1 MAVYRKALCMET
13 VLIVDDEED
22 IVELIQYNLSGR
34 GYAVL
39 TALSGEH
46 GISLSIAHV
55 PDLIILD
62 LMLPGIGGL
71 DVAKYLRQKEETKNI
86 PILMLTAKSS
96 EADIITGLESGAT
109 DYMSKPFGTDM
120 LMARVRAILRRHVA
134 AAPEVTEDQE
144 EPLDSGLVINRHR
157 YQVKVNGK
165 LVNLTLTE
173 FQLLSFL
180 ASKKGWV
187 FSRNQI
193 VDAIHGEDYAVTDR
207 SIDVVISGLRKKLKS
222 KAYVIET
229 VRGVGYRYKE

>member
-1 MAVYRKALCMET
+1 MET

-22 IVELIQYNLSGR
+22 IVELIQYNLTGQ
-34 GYAVL
+34 GYTVL

-46 GISLSIAHV
+46 GISLSISHV

-71 DVAKYLRQKEETKNI
+71 DVAKYLRRKAETKNI

-96 EADIITGLESGAT
+96 DADIITGLESGAT
-109 DYMSKPFGTDM
+109 DYMSKPFGIDV
-120 LMARVRAILRRHVA
+120 LMARVRAILRRHV
-134 AAPEVTEDQE
+134 PESVKE
-144 EPLDSGLVINRHR
+144 ESDDLENGLVINRNR

-165 LVNLTLTE
+165 PVNLTLTE

-193 VDAIHGEDYAVTDR
+193 VDAIHGTDYAVTDR
-207 SIDVVISGLRKKLKS
+207 SIDVVISGLRKKLKP
-222 KAYVIET
+222 KAHVIET
-229 VRGVGYRYKE
+229 VRGVGYRYRE

>member
-1 MAVYRKALCMET
+1 
-13 VLIVDDEED
+13 
-22 IVELIQYNLSGR
+22 
-34 GYAVL
+34 
-39 TALSGEH
+39 
-46 GISLSIAHV
+46 
-55 PDLIILD
+55 
-62 LMLPGIGGL
+62 
-71 DVAKYLRQKEETKNI
+71 
-86 PILMLTAKSS
+86 
-96 EADIITGLESGAT
+96 
-109 DYMSKPFGTDM
+109 MSKPFGTDM

>member
-1 MAVYRKALCMET
+1 MET

-22 IVELIQYNLSGR
+22 IVELIQYNMVGQ
-34 GYAVL
+34 GYSVL

-46 GISLSIAHV
+46 GISLSTAHV

-62 LMLPGIGGL
+62 LMLPGISGL

-96 EADIITGLESGAT
+96 DADIITGLESGAT
-109 DYMSKPFGTDM
+109 DYMCKPFGIDV
-120 LMARVRAILRRHVA
+120 LLARVRAILRRHV
-134 AAPEVTEDQE
+134 PEAVKENADDLE
-144 EPLDSGLVINRHR
+144 NGLVINRNR
-157 YQVKVNGK
+157 YQVKVNGTP
-165 LVNLTLTE
+165 VNLTLTE

-193 VDAIHGEDYAVTDR
+193 VDAIHGTDYAVTDR
-207 SIDVVISGLRKKLKS
+207 SIDVVISGLRKKLKP

>member
-1 MAVYRKALCMET
+1 MET
-13 VLIVDDEED
+13 VLIIDDEED
-22 IVELIQYNLSGR
+22 IVELIQYNLSGQ
-34 GYAVL
+34 GYGVL

-96 EADIITGLESGAT
+96 ETDIITGLESGAT
-109 DYMSKPFGTDM
+109 DYMGKPFGTDM

-134 AAPEVTEDQE
+134 AVPEVTEDHE
-144 EPLDSGLVINRHR
+144 EPLDNGLVINRNR

-193 VDAIHGEDYAVTDR
+193 VDAIHGDDYAVTDR

>member
-1 MAVYRKALCMET
+1 MET

-22 IVELIQYNLSGR
+22 IVELIQYNMVVQ
-34 GYAVL
+34 GYTVL

-46 GISLSIAHV
+46 GISLSISHV

-71 DVAKYLRQKEETKNI
+71 DVAKYLRQKEKTKNI
-86 PILMLTAKSS
+86 PILMLTAKTSDT
-96 EADIITGLESGAT
+96 DIITGLESGAT
-109 DYMSKPFGTDM
+109 DYMCKPFGIDV
-120 LMARVRAILRRHVA
+120 LMARVRAILRRHV
-134 AAPEVTEDQE
+134 PEGAKAKEDTDDLE
-144 EPLDSGLVINRHR
+144 NGLVINRNR
-157 YQVKVNGK
+157 YQVKVNGTP
-165 LVNLTLTE
+165 VNLTLTE

-193 VDAIHGEDYAVTDR
+193 VDAIHGTDYAVTDR
-207 SIDVVISGLRKKLKS
+207 SIDVVISGLRKKLKP
-222 KAYVIET
+222 KAHVIET

>member
-1 MAVYRKALCMET
+1 MLCQGTLEMET
-13 VLIVDDEED
+13 VLIIDDEED
-22 IVELIQYNLSGR
+22 IVELIQYNLTNL
-34 GYAVL
+34 GYSVL

-46 GISLSIAHV
+46 GISASIAHI

-96 EADIITGLESGAT
+96 EADIIAGLESGAT
-109 DYMSKPFGTDM
+109 DYMCKPFSNKA
-120 LMARVRAILRRHVA
+120 LVARVQSVLSRHVA
-134 AAPEVTEDQE
+134 AVPTAEQKSAVPSE
-144 EPLDSGLVINRHR
+144 SGLIINRNR
-157 YQVKVNGK
+157 YQVTVNGNP
-165 LVNLTLTE
+165 VNLTLTE
-173 FQLLSFL
+173 FELLSFL
-180 ASKKGWV
+180 AAKKGWV

-207 SIDVVISGLRKKLKS
+207 SIDVVISGLRKKLKPY
-222 KAYVIET
+222 AHIIET

>member
-180 ASKKGWV
+180 ASKKGGC
-187 FSRNQI
+187 FH
-193 VDAIHGEDYAVTDR
+193 ATR
-207 SIDVVISGLRKKLKS
+207 SWMPYMERIMP
-222 KAYVIET
+222 
-229 VRGVGYRYKE
+229 

>member
-1 MAVYRKALCMET
+1 
-13 VLIVDDEED
+13 
-22 IVELIQYNLSGR
+22 
-34 GYAVL
+34 
-39 TALSGEH
+39 LSGEH

-96 EADIITGLESGAT
+96 ETDIITGLESGAT
-109 DYMSKPFGTDM
+109 DYMGKPFGTEM

-134 AAPEVTEDQE
+134 AVPEVTEDHE
-144 EPLDSGLVINRHR
+144 EPLDNGLVINRNR

-193 VDAIHGEDYAVTDR
+193 VDAIHGDDYAVTDR

>member
-1 MAVYRKALCMET
+1 MET

-22 IVELIQYNLSGR
+22 IVELIQYNLTGQ
-34 GYAVL
+34 GYTVL

-46 GISLSIAHV
+46 GISLSISHV

-71 DVAKYLRQKEETKNI
+71 DVAKYLRRKTETKNI

-96 EADIITGLESGAT
+96 DADIITGLESGAT
-109 DYMSKPFGTDM
+109 GYMCKPFGIDV
-120 LMARVRAILRRHVA
+120 LMARVRAILRRHV
-134 AAPEVTEDQE
+134 PEGAKE
-144 EPLDSGLVINRHR
+144 ESENLENGLVINRNR

-165 LVNLTLTE
+165 PVNLTLTE

-193 VDAIHGEDYAVTDR
+193 VDAIHGTDYAVTDR
-207 SIDVVISGLRKKLKS
+207 SIDVVISGLRKKLKP
-222 KAYVIET
+222 KAHVIET

>member
-1 MAVYRKALCMET
+1 MET

-22 IVELIQYNLSGR
+22 IVELIQFNLSSQ
-34 GYAVL
+34 GYTVL

-46 GISLSIAHV
+46 GISLSTSHV

-62 LMLPGIGGL
+62 LMLPGISGL
-71 DVAKYLRQKEETKNI
+71 DVAKYLRQKAQTKHI
-86 PILMLTAKSS
+86 PILMLTAKTSD
-96 EADIITGLESGAT
+96 ADIITGLESGAT
-109 DYMSKPFGTDM
+109 DYMCKPFGIDV

-134 AAPEVTEDQE
+134 AVPDVVKENADDLEN
-144 EPLDSGLVINRHR
+144 GLVINRNR

-165 LVNLTLTE
+165 PVNLTLTE

-193 VDAIHGEDYAVTDR
+193 VDAIHGTDYAVTDR
-207 SIDVVISGLRKKLKS
+207 SIDVVISGLRKKLKP

>member
-1 MAVYRKALCMET
+1 MET

-22 IVELIQYNLSGR
+22 IVELIQYNLSDQ

-46 GISLSIAHV
+46 GISLSIAHT

-96 EADIITGLESGAT
+96 ETDIITGLESGAT
-109 DYMSKPFGTDM
+109 DYMSKPFGTEM

-134 AAPEVTEDQE
+134 TVPVVAQEHE
-144 EPLDSGLVINRHR
+144 EPLENGLVINRNR
-157 YQVKVNGK
+157 YQVTVNGK
-165 LVNLTLTE
+165 PVNLTLTE

-193 VDAIHGEDYAVTDR
+193 VDAIHGTDYAVTDR
-207 SIDVVISGLRKKLKS
+207 SIDVVISGLRKKLKP
-222 KAYVIET
+222 KAHVIET

>member
-1 MAVYRKALCMET
+1 MET

-22 IVELIQYNLSGR
+22 IVELIQYNLTGQ
-34 GYAVL
+34 GYTVL

-46 GISLSIAHV
+46 GISLSISHV

-71 DVAKYLRQKEETKNI
+71 DVAKYLRRKAETKNI

-96 EADIITGLESGAT
+96 DADIITGLESGAT
-109 DYMSKPFGTDM
+109 DYMCKPFGIDV
-120 LMARVRAILRRHVA
+120 LMARVRAILRRHV
-134 AAPEVTEDQE
+134 PESVKE
-144 EPLDSGLVINRHR
+144 ESDDLENGLVINRNR

-165 LVNLTLTE
+165 PVNLTLTE

-193 VDAIHGEDYAVTDR
+193 VDAIHGTDYAVTDR
-207 SIDVVISGLRKKLKS
+207 SIDVVISGLRKKLKP
-222 KAYVIET
+222 KAHVIET
-229 VRGVGYRYKE
+229 VRGVGYRYRE

>member
-1 MAVYRKALCMET
+1 MET
-13 VLIVDDEED
+13 VLIIDDEED
-22 IVELIQYNLSGR
+22 IVELIQYNLSGQ
-34 GYAVL
+34 GYGVL

-96 EADIITGLESGAT
+96 ETDIITGLESGAT
-109 DYMSKPFGTDM
+109 DYMGKPFGTEM

-134 AAPEVTEDQE
+134 AVPEVTEDHE
-144 EPLDSGLVINRHR
+144 EPLDNGLVINRNR

-193 VDAIHGEDYAVTDR
+193 VDAIHGDDYAVTDR